1 MRKGVKVTA
10 LLLGAV
16 LLLGLAAC
24 GKKNVQNPQT
34 TAAGSENTAE
44 TTAVLKQQIKV
55 AALKGPTA
63 IGMVQLMEN
72 AKEQTA
78 KNDYEFQIAATA
90 DEFSA
95 DLIKGN
101 VALAAL
107 PCNAAATLYNK
118 SNGKIRILGINTL
131 GVLSILD
138 TGDSVQ
144 TVADLKGKTIY
155 TTGKGTT
162 PALSVKQCRIKS

>member
-1 MRKGVKVTA
+1 
-10 LLLGAV
+10 
-16 LLLGLAAC
+16 
-24 GKKNVQNPQT
+24 
-34 TAAGSENTAE
+34 
-44 TTAVLKQQIKV
+44 
-55 AALKGPTA
+55 
-63 IGMVQLMEN
+63 MVQLMEN

-138 TGDSVQ
+138 TGDSVS
-144 TVADLKGKTIY
+144 DSCRFEGKDHLY
-155 TTGKGTT
+155 NGKGNDTGVVPCVT
-162 PALSVKQCRIKS
+162 LLSSAGLNPEQ

>member
-1 MRKGVKVTA
+1 MQSCFWDWRH
-10 LLLGAV
+10 AV
-16 LLLGLAAC
+16 
-24 GKKNVQNPQT
+24 KKNVQNPQT

-90 DEFSA
+90 VKTIIFSGYNEFEYA
-95 DLIKGN
+95 K
-101 VALAAL
+101 LAV
-107 PCNAAATLYNK
+107 
-118 SNGKIRILGINTL
+118 RL
-131 GVLSILD
+131 GVSDYILKPVNPQEFAQTIEKVTADGICVRFIHTKQVTRIILFHGVLLPTD
-138 TGDSVQ
+138 T
-144 TVADLKGKTIY
+144 
-155 TTGKGTT
+155 
-162 PALSVKQCRIKS
+162 

>member
-1 MRKGVKVTA
+1 MRKGVKVTV
-10 LLLGAV
+10 LLFSAV

-44 TTAVLKQQIKV
+44 TPAVLKQQIKV

-162 PALSVKQCRIKS
+162 PLSVKQCRIKS